1 MMMKTL
7 VDKLKETVKVEQN
20 KISNIKNLK
29 EFDQLI
35 AQMDKLGYTQKAVYS
50 FPLVDTIGKTTYT
63 TLNKHSI

>member
-1 MMMKTL
+1 MKTL